1 MQINTFPNQG
11 DTNMASE
18 EGGVSYVLGFSV
30 SFVTSQR
37 KVKGAFSEMVAFPGS
52 NLNEVQ
58 FGKAHSRHNKRFC

>member
-1 MQINTFPNQG
+1 
-11 DTNMASE
+11 MASE